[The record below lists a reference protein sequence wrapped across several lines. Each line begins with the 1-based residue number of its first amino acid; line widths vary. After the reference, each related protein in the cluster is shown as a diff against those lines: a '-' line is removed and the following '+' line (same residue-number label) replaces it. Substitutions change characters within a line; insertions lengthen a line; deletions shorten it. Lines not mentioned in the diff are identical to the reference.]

1 MLYDEGERVIAFRA
15 LRHSA
20 FPRSRENGMEF
31 VRDLFVNIG
40 AWFSNLLVG
49 FLPGW
54 AVTLIMGLIGVV
66 ILVIIGLC
74 SVLFLTLGER
84 KVVGRIQDRIGP
96 NRWGPFGIF
105 QPVADGIKMLT
116 KEDIVP
122 SGADYWVH
130 LLAPIIIMVP
140 ALLIY
145 AVLPF
150 GKGLRGTDL
159 NIGILYIVALGSIGT
174 IAILMAG
181 WSSNNKYALLGAFRV
196 VAQLVSYE
204 IPMVLSIVAVVLL
217 SESMSMVKIVEGQ
230 TVPYIV
236 AMPMVFLVYM
246 VAAFAELYRAPFD
259 MIEADSELVAGYFT
273 EYSGMK
279 FVMFFMAE
287 YINLLAMS
295 GIVTTLFLGGWRF
308 FGLERLL
315 PLLSPFIFF
324 AKCAAVIFLFW
335 WVRGTFP
342 RIRIDHLL
350 ALAWKFLVPLA
361 LVNLMVVGLVDK
373 LVEGALLT
381 AVVLLVANVVEV
393 VVALVILSLVGRK
406 TRSKRLQ
413 RITSRPR

>member
-1 MLYDEGERVIAFRA
+1 
-15 LRHSA
+15 
-20 FPRSRENGMEF
+20 MEF
-31 VRDLFVNIG
+31 VRDLFINIG
-40 AWFSNLLVG
+40 LWFSNLLAG

-54 AVTLIMGLIGVV
+54 AVELITGLTGVV
-66 ILVIIGLC
+66 ILVIIGLS
-74 SVLFLTLGER
+74 SVLVLTLGER
-84 KVVGRIQDRIGP
+84 KVIGRIQDRPGP

-130 LLAPIIIMVP
+130 LIAPIVIMIP

-150 GKGLRGTDL
+150 GAGVRGTDL

-196 VAQLVSYE
+196 VAQLVTYE

-217 SESMSMVKIVEGQ
+217 SGSMSMVKIVEGQ
-230 TVPYIV
+230 AVPYIV
-236 AMPMVFLVYM
+236 AMPLVFLVYL

-259 MIEADSELVAGYFT
+259 MIEADSELVAGFFT

-287 YINLLAMS
+287 YINLLAMA
-295 GIVTTLFLGGWRF
+295 GIITTLFLGGWRF
-308 FGLERLL
+308 FGLERAL

-324 AKCAAVIFLFW
+324 AKCVAVVFLFW

-361 LVNLMVVGLVDK
+361 LANLMVVGLVDK

-381 AVVLLVANVVEV
+381 GVVLLGANVVETV
-393 VVALVILSLVGRK
+393 VVLVILSLAGRK
-406 TRSKRLQ
+406 TRSERLK
-413 RITSRPR
+413 RITARAK

>member
-1 MLYDEGERVIAFRA
+1 
-15 LRHSA
+15 
-20 FPRSRENGMEF
+20 
-31 VRDLFVNIG
+31 
-40 AWFSNLLVG
+40 
-49 FLPGW
+49 
-54 AVTLIMGLIGVV
+54 
-66 ILVIIGLC
+66 
-74 SVLFLTLGER
+74 
-84 KVVGRIQDRIGP
+84 
-96 NRWGPFGIF
+96 
-105 QPVADGIKMLT
+105 
-116 KEDIVP
+116 
-122 SGADYWVH
+122 
-130 LLAPIIIMVP
+130 
-140 ALLIY
+140 
-145 AVLPF
+145 
-150 GKGLRGTDL
+150 
-159 NIGILYIVALGSIGT
+159 
-174 IAILMAG
+174 MAG
-181 WSSNNKYALLGAFRV
+181 WSSNNKYALLGSFRV
-196 VAQLVSYE
+196 VAQLISYE

-217 SESMSMVKIVEGQ
+217 SGSMSMVKIVEGQ

-236 AMPMVFLVYM
+236 AMPLVFLVYL

-295 GIVTTLFLGGWRF
+295 AIITALFLGGWRF

-324 AKCAAVIFLFW
+324 AKCGAVIFLFW

-361 LVNLMVVGLVDK
+361 LVNLMIVGLVDK

-381 AVVLLVANVVEV
+381 AVVLLAANVVEAV
-393 VVALVILSLVGRK
+393 VVLVILSLVGRK

-413 RITSRPR
+413 RITRPG

>member
-1 MLYDEGERVIAFRA
+1 
-15 LRHSA
+15 
-20 FPRSRENGMEF
+20 MEF
-31 VRDLFVNIG
+31 LRDLFVNIG
-40 AWFSNLLVG
+40 LWFSNLLAG

-54 AVTLIMGLIGVV
+54 AVELITDLGGVI

-84 KVVGRIQDRIGP
+84 KVIGRIQDRPGP

-130 LLAPIIIMVP
+130 LLAPIVIIVP

-150 GKGLRGTDL
+150 GAGVRGTDL

-181 WSSNNKYALLGAFRV
+181 WSSNNKYALLGSFRV
-196 VAQLVSYE
+196 VAQLISYE

-217 SESMSMVKIVEGQ
+217 SGSMSMVQIVESQ

-236 AMPMVFLVYM
+236 AMPLVFLVYL

-287 YINLLAMS
+287 YINMLAMS
-295 GIVTTLFLGGWRF
+295 AIITTLFLGGWRF
-308 FGLERLL
+308 FGLERAL

-324 AKCAAVIFLFW
+324 AKCVAVIFLFW

-361 LVNLMVVGLVDK
+361 LVNLMIVGLVDK

-381 AVVLLVANVVEV
+381 GVVLLVANVVEAV
-393 VVALVILSLVGRK
+393 IVLVILSLVGRK
-406 TRSKRLQ
+406 TRSRRLE
-413 RITSRPR
+413 RITARVK

>member
-1 MLYDEGERVIAFRA
+1 
-15 LRHSA
+15 
-20 FPRSRENGMEF
+20 MEF

-40 AWFSNLLVG
+40 AWFSNLLAG

-54 AVTLIMGLIGVV
+54 AVELITDLGGVI

-74 SVLFLTLGER
+74 SVLVLTLGER
-84 KVVGRIQDRIGP
+84 KVIGRIQDRIGP

-130 LLAPIIIMVP
+130 LLAPIAIMAP

-150 GKGLRGTDL
+150 GAGVRGTDL

-204 IPMVLSIVAVVLL
+204 IPMVLSIIAVVLL
-217 SESMSMVKIVEGQ
+217 SGSMSMVTIVESQ

-236 AMPMVFLVYM
+236 AMPLVFLVYL

-295 GIVTTLFLGGWRF
+295 AIITTLFLGGWRF
-308 FGLERLL
+308 FGLERVL

-324 AKCAAVIFLFW
+324 AKCAAVVFVFW

-361 LVNLMVVGLVDK
+361 LVNLMIVGLVDK

-381 AVVLLVANVVEV
+381 AVVLLVANVIEAV
-393 VVALVILSLVGRK
+393 VVLVILSLVGRK

-413 RITSRPR
+413 RITARPS

>member
-1 MLYDEGERVIAFRA
+1 
-15 LRHSA
+15 
-20 FPRSRENGMEF
+20 MEF
-31 VRDLFVNIG
+31 VRDLFFNIG
-40 AWFSNLLVG
+40 AWFSNLLAG

-54 AVTLIMGLIGVV
+54 AVELITDLGGVV

-84 KVVGRIQDRIGP
+84 KVIGRIQDRPGP

-130 LLAPIIIMVP
+130 LVAPIVIMIP

-150 GKGLRGTDL
+150 GEGLRGTDL

-181 WSSNNKYALLGAFRV
+181 WSSNNKYALLGSFRV
-196 VAQLVSYE
+196 VAQLISDE

-217 SESMSMVKIVEGQ
+217 SGSMSMVTIVEKQ

-236 AMPMVFLVYM
+236 AMPLVFLVYM

-295 GIVTTLFLGGWRF
+295 AIVTTLFLGGWRF

-315 PLLSPFIFF
+315 PVLGPFIFF
-324 AKCAAVIFLFW
+324 AKCVAVVFLFW

-361 LVNLMVVGLVDK
+361 LVNLMIVGLVDK
-373 LVEGALLT
+373 LVEGAVLT
-381 AVVLLVANVVEV
+381 AVVLLGANVV
-393 VVALVILSLVGRK
+393 VAVIVLVILSMVGRK
-406 TRSKRLQ
+406 TRSKRLK
-413 RITSRPR
+413 RITAQAKRCPIRN

>member
-1 MLYDEGERVIAFRA
+1 
-15 LRHSA
+15 
-20 FPRSRENGMEF
+20 MEF

-40 AWFSNLLVG
+40 AWFSGWLGG
-49 FLPGW
+49 FLPAW
-54 AVTLIMGLIGVV
+54 AVTLIMGLIGVI
-66 ILVIIGLC
+66 ILVVIGLS
-74 SVLFLTLGER
+74 SVLVLTLGER
-84 KVVGRIQDRIGP
+84 KVIGRIQDRPGP

-122 SGADYWVH
+122 RGADYWMH
-130 LLAPIIIMVP
+130 LLAPIIIIVP

-150 GKGLRGTDL
+150 GAGVRGTDL

-174 IAILMAG
+174 VAILMAG

-196 VAQLVSYE
+196 VAQLISYE

-217 SESMSMVKIVEGQ
+217 SGSMSMVKIVESQ

-236 AMPMVFLVYM
+236 AMPMVFLVYL
-246 VAAFAELYRAPFD
+246 VSAFAELYRAPFD

-287 YINLLAMS
+287 YINLMAMS
-295 GIVTTLFLGGWRF
+295 AIITTLFLGGWRF
-308 FGLERLL
+308 LGLERLL

-324 AKCAAVIFLFW
+324 AKCGAMIFLFW

-361 LVNLMVVGLVDK
+361 LVNLMIVGLVDK

-381 AVVLLVANVVEV
+381 GVVLLVANIVEV
-393 VVALVILSLVGRK
+393 VIVLAILSLVGHK

-413 RITSRPR
+413 RITARPR

>member
-1 MLYDEGERVIAFRA
+1 
-15 LRHSA
+15 
-20 FPRSRENGMEF
+20 MEF
-31 VRDLFVNIG
+31 VRDLFINIG
-40 AWFSNLLVG
+40 AWFSNLLAG

-54 AVTLIMGLIGVV
+54 AVTLITGLIGVI

-74 SVLFLTLGER
+74 SVLVLTLGER
-84 KVVGRIQDRIGP
+84 KVIGRIQDRPGP

-130 LLAPIIIMVP
+130 LLAPITIIVP

-150 GKGLRGTDL
+150 GAGLRGVDL

-196 VAQLVSYE
+196 VAQLISYE

-217 SESMSMVKIVEGQ
+217 SGSMSMVKIVEGQ

-236 AMPMVFLVYM
+236 AMPLVFLVYL

-295 GIVTTLFLGGWRF
+295 AIITTLFLGGWRF

-324 AKCAAVIFLFW
+324 AKCAVVIFLFW

-373 LVEGALLT
+373 LVEGAVLT
-381 AVVLLVANVVEV
+381 GVVLLAANVVEV
-393 VVALVILSLVGRK
+393 VIVLVILNLVGRR

-413 RITSRPR
+413 RVTARLR

>member
-1 MLYDEGERVIAFRA
+1 
-15 LRHSA
+15 
-20 FPRSRENGMEF
+20 MEF
-31 VRDLFVNIG
+31 VRDLFINIG
-40 AWFSNLLVG
+40 AWFSNLLAG

-54 AVTLIMGLIGVV
+54 AVTLITGLIGVI

-74 SVLFLTLGER
+74 SVLVLTLGER
-84 KVVGRIQDRIGP
+84 KVIGRIQDRPGP

-105 QPVADGIKMLT
+105 QPIADGIKMLT

-130 LLAPIIIMVP
+130 LLAPIVIIVP

-150 GKGLRGTDL
+150 GAGLRGVDL

-196 VAQLVSYE
+196 VAQLISYE

-217 SESMSMVKIVEGQ
+217 SGSMSMVKIVEGQ

-236 AMPMVFLVYM
+236 AMPLVFLVYL

-295 GIVTTLFLGGWRF
+295 AIITTLFLGGWRF

-324 AKCAAVIFLFW
+324 AKCAVVIFLFW

-373 LVEGALLT
+373 LVEGAVLT
-381 AVVLLVANVVEV
+381 GVVLLAANVVEV
-393 VVALVILSLVGRK
+393 VIVLVILNLVGRR

-413 RITSRPR
+413 RVTARLR

>member
-1 MLYDEGERVIAFRA
+1 
-15 LRHSA
+15 
-20 FPRSRENGMEF
+20 MEF
-31 VRDLFVNIG
+31 VRDLFFNIG
-40 AWFSNLLVG
+40 AWFSNLLAG

-54 AVTLIMGLIGVV
+54 AVELITDLGGVV

-84 KVVGRIQDRIGP
+84 KVIGRIQDRPGP

-130 LLAPIIIMVP
+130 LVAPIVIMIP

-150 GKGLRGTDL
+150 GEGLRGTDL

-181 WSSNNKYALLGAFRV
+181 WSSNNKYALLGSFRV
-196 VAQLVSYE
+196 VAQLISYE

-217 SESMSMVKIVEGQ
+217 SGSMSMVTIVEKQ

-236 AMPMVFLVYM
+236 AMPLVFLVYM

-295 GIVTTLFLGGWRF
+295 AIVTTLFLGGWRF

-315 PLLSPFIFF
+315 PVLGPFIFF
-324 AKCAAVIFLFW
+324 AKCVAVVFLFW

-361 LVNLMVVGLVDK
+361 LVNLMIVGLVDK
-373 LVEGALLT
+373 LVEGAVLT
-381 AVVLLVANVVEV
+381 AVVLLGANVV
-393 VVALVILSLVGRK
+393 VAVIVLVILSMVGRK
-406 TRSKRLQ
+406 TRSKRLK
-413 RITSRPR
+413 RITAQAK

>member
-1 MLYDEGERVIAFRA
+1 
-15 LRHSA
+15 
-20 FPRSRENGMEF
+20 MEF
-31 VRDLFVNIG
+31 LRDFFVNVG
-40 AWFSNLLVG
+40 LWFSNLLAG

-54 AVTLIMGLIGVV
+54 AVNLIMSLIGVV
-66 ILVIIGLC
+66 ILVIIGLS
-74 SVLFLTLGER
+74 SVLVLTLGER
-84 KVVGRIQDRIGP
+84 KVIGRIQDRIGP

-130 LLAPIIIMVP
+130 LLAPIIIMIP

-150 GKGLRGTDL
+150 GAGLRGADL
-159 NIGILYIVALGSIGT
+159 NIGILYIVALGAIGT
-174 IAILMAG
+174 IAVLMAG

-196 VAQLVSYE
+196 VAQLISYE

-217 SESMSMVKIVEGQ
+217 SGSMSMVKIVEGQ

-236 AMPMVFLVYM
+236 AMPLVFLVYL

-295 GIVTTLFLGGWRF
+295 AIITTLFLGGWRF

-315 PLLSPFIFF
+315 PVLGPFIFF

-350 ALAWKFLVPLA
+350 NLAWKFLVPLA
-361 LVNLMVVGLVDK
+361 LVNLMIVGLVDK

-381 AVVLLVANVVEV
+381 AAVLLAANVVEAV
-393 VVALVILSLVGRK
+393 VVLVILSVVGRK
-406 TRSKRLQ
+406 ARSERLR
-413 RITSRPR
+413 RITVQAK

>member
-1 MLYDEGERVIAFRA
+1 MI
-15 LRHSA
+15 
-20 FPRSRENGMEF
+20 
-31 VRDLFVNIG
+31 
-40 AWFSNLLVG
+40 
-49 FLPGW
+49 
-54 AVTLIMGLIGVV
+54 
-66 ILVIIGLC
+66 
-74 SVLFLTLGER
+74 
-84 KVVGRIQDRIGP
+84 
-96 NRWGPFGIF
+96 
-105 QPVADGIKMLT
+105 
-116 KEDIVP
+116 
-122 SGADYWVH
+122 
-130 LLAPIIIMVP
+130 P

-150 GKGLRGTDL
+150 GEGLQGADL
-159 NIGILYIVALGSIGT
+159 NIGILYIVALGAIGT

-217 SESMSMVKIVEGQ
+217 SGSMSMVEIVEGQ

-236 AMPMVFLVYM
+236 GMPLVFLVYM

-295 GIVTTLFLGGWRF
+295 AVITTLFLGGWRF

-324 AKCAAVIFLFW
+324 AKCGAVIFLFW

-361 LVNLMVVGLVDK
+361 LVNLMIVGLVDK
-373 LVEGALLT
+373 LVEGTLLT
-381 AVVLLVANVVEV
+381 AVVLLVANVVEAGV
-393 VVALVILSLVGRK
+393 VLFILSLAGRK
-406 TRSKRLQ
+406 ARSRRLK
-413 RITSRPR
+413 RITAQAK

>member
-1 MLYDEGERVIAFRA
+1 
-15 LRHSA
+15 
-20 FPRSRENGMEF
+20 MEF

-40 AWFSNLLVG
+40 SWFSNLLAG
-49 FLPGW
+49 FLPAW

-84 KVVGRIQDRIGP
+84 KVIGRIQDRPGP

-130 LLAPIIIMVP
+130 LLAPIVIIAP

-150 GKGLRGTDL
+150 GAGVRGTDL
-159 NIGILYIVALGSIGT
+159 NIGILYILALGSIGT

-181 WSSNNKYALLGAFRV
+181 WSSNNKYALLGSFRV

-217 SESMSMVKIVEGQ
+217 SGSMSMVKIVEGQ

-236 AMPMVFLVYM
+236 AMPLVFLVYL

-295 GIVTTLFLGGWRF
+295 AIITTLFLGGWRF
-308 FGLERLL
+308 FGLERAL

-324 AKCAAVIFLFW
+324 AKCVAVIFLFW

-361 LVNLMVVGLVDK
+361 LVNLMIVGLVDK

-381 AVVLLVANVVEV
+381 AVVLLVANIIEAVIV
-393 VVALVILSLVGRK
+393 LVILSLVGRK
-406 TRSKRLQ
+406 TRSRRLQ
-413 RITSRPR
+413 RITRPG

>member
-1 MLYDEGERVIAFRA
+1 
-15 LRHSA
+15 
-20 FPRSRENGMEF
+20 MEF
-31 VRDLFVNIG
+31 VRDLFINIG
-40 AWFSNLLVG
+40 AWFSNLLAG

-54 AVTLIMGLIGVV
+54 AVTLITGLIGVI

-74 SVLFLTLGER
+74 SVLVLTLGER
-84 KVVGRIQDRIGP
+84 KVIGRIQDRPGP

-105 QPVADGIKMLT
+105 QPIADGIKMLT

-130 LLAPIIIMVP
+130 LLAPIAIIVP

-150 GKGLRGTDL
+150 GAGLRGVDL

-217 SESMSMVKIVEGQ
+217 SGSMSMVKIVEGQ

-236 AMPMVFLVYM
+236 AMPLVCLVYL

-295 GIVTTLFLGGWRF
+295 AIITTLFLGGWRF

-324 AKCAAVIFLFW
+324 AKCAVVIFLFW

-373 LVEGALLT
+373 LVEGAVLT
-381 AVVLLVANVVEV
+381 GVVLLAANVVEV
-393 VVALVILSLVGRK
+393 VIVLVILNLVGRR

-413 RITSRPR
+413 RVTARPR

>member
-1 MLYDEGERVIAFRA
+1 
-15 LRHSA
+15 
-20 FPRSRENGMEF
+20 MEF

-40 AWFSNLLVG
+40 AWFSNLFAG

-54 AVTLIMGLIGVV
+54 AVELITDLGGVI

-84 KVVGRIQDRIGP
+84 KAIGRIQDRIGP

-130 LLAPIIIMVP
+130 LLAPIVIMVP

-150 GKGLRGTDL
+150 GAGVRGTDL

-196 VAQLVSYE
+196 VAQLISYE

-217 SESMSMVKIVEGQ
+217 SESMSMVDIVEKQ
-230 TVPYIV
+230 SVPYIV
-236 AMPMVFLVYM
+236 AMPLVFLVYL

-287 YINLLAMS
+287 YINMLAMS
-295 GIVTTLFLGGWRF
+295 AIITTLFLGGWRF

-324 AKCAAVIFLFW
+324 AKCAVVIFLFW

-361 LVNLMVVGLVDK
+361 LVNLMIVGLVDK
-373 LVEGALLT
+373 LVEGPLLT
-381 AVVLLVANVVEV
+381 AVVLLVANVVEAV
-393 VVALVILSLVGRK
+393 VVLVILSLVGRK
-406 TRSKRLQ
+406 TRSKRLE
-413 RITSRPR
+413 RITARVK

>member
-1 MLYDEGERVIAFRA
+1 
-15 LRHSA
+15 
-20 FPRSRENGMEF
+20 MEF
-31 VRDLFVNIG
+31 VRDLFVNVG
-40 AWFSNLLVG
+40 AWFSNLLAG
-49 FLPGW
+49 FLPAW
-54 AVTLIMGLIGVV
+54 AVTLIMGLIGVI

-84 KVVGRIQDRIGP
+84 KVIGRIQDRPGP

-130 LLAPIIIMVP
+130 LVAPIVIMVP

-150 GKGLRGTDL
+150 GQGLRGADL
-159 NIGILYIVALGSIGT
+159 NIGILYILALGSIGT

-181 WSSNNKYALLGAFRV
+181 WSSNNKYALLGSFRV

-217 SESMSMVKIVEGQ
+217 SGSMSMVKIVEGQ

-236 AMPMVFLVYM
+236 AMPLVFLVYL

-295 GIVTTLFLGGWRF
+295 AIITTLFLGGWRF

-324 AKCAAVIFLFW
+324 AKCGAVVFLFW

-361 LVNLMVVGLVDK
+361 LVNLMIVGLVDK

-381 AVVLLVANVVEV
+381 AVVLLAASVVEAAV
-393 VVALVILSLVGRK
+393 VLVILSLVGRK
-406 TRSKRLQ
+406 TRSRRLQ
-413 RITSRPR
+413 RITARLR

>member
-1 MLYDEGERVIAFRA
+1 
-15 LRHSA
+15 
-20 FPRSRENGMEF
+20 MEF

-40 AWFSNLLVG
+40 SWFSSLLAGLG
-49 FLPGW
+49 FLPTW
-54 AVTLIMGLIGVV
+54 AVTLITDLGGVV

-84 KVVGRIQDRIGP
+84 KVIGRIQDRPGP

-130 LLAPIIIMVP
+130 LLAPIVIIAP

-150 GKGLRGTDL
+150 GAGVRGTDL

-181 WSSNNKYALLGAFRV
+181 WSSNNKYALLGSFRV

-217 SESMSMVKIVEGQ
+217 SGSMSMVKIVEGQ

-236 AMPMVFLVYM
+236 AMPMVFLVYL

-295 GIVTTLFLGGWRF
+295 AIITTLFLGGWRF
-308 FGLERLL
+308 FGLERAL

-324 AKCAAVIFLFW
+324 TKCVAVIFLFW

-361 LVNLMVVGLVDK
+361 LVNLMIVGLVDK

-381 AVVLLVANVVEV
+381 AVVLLVANIIEAVIV
-393 VVALVILSLVGRK
+393 LVILSMVGRK
-406 TRSKRLQ
+406 ARSKRLQ
-413 RITSRPR
+413 RITARPR

>member
-1 MLYDEGERVIAFRA
+1 
-15 LRHSA
+15 
-20 FPRSRENGMEF
+20 MEF

-40 AWFSNLLVG
+40 SWFSDLLAG
-49 FLPGW
+49 FLPAW
-54 AVTLIMGLIGVV
+54 AVTLIMGLIGVI
-66 ILVIIGLC
+66 ILVIIGLG
-74 SVLFLTLGER
+74 SVLVLTLGER
-84 KVVGRIQDRIGP
+84 KVIGRIQDRPGP

-130 LLAPIIIMVP
+130 LVAPIVIMVP

-150 GKGLRGTDL
+150 GQGLQGADL

-217 SESMSMVKIVEGQ
+217 SGSMSMFTIVEQQ

-236 AMPMVFLVYM
+236 AMPLVFLVYL

-295 GIVTTLFLGGWRF
+295 AIITILFLGGWRF

-324 AKCAAVIFLFW
+324 AKCGAVIFLFW

-381 AVVLLVANVVEV
+381 AVVLLAANVVEAV
-393 VVALVILSLVGRK
+393 VLLVILSLVGRQA
-406 TRSKRLQ
+406 RSKRLQ
-413 RITSRPR
+413 RITARPR

>member
-1 MLYDEGERVIAFRA
+1 
-15 LRHSA
+15 
-20 FPRSRENGMEF
+20 MEF

-40 AWFSNLLVG
+40 LWFSGWLAGLE
-49 FLPGW
+49 FLPPW
-54 AVTLIMGLIGVV
+54 AVELITDLGGVI

-84 KVVGRIQDRIGP
+84 KVIGRIQDRPGP

-130 LLAPIIIMVP
+130 LLAPIAIIVP

-150 GKGLRGTDL
+150 GAGLRGVDL

-217 SESMSMVKIVEGQ
+217 SGSMSMVKIVEGQ

-236 AMPMVFLVYM
+236 AMPLVFLVYL

-295 GIVTTLFLGGWRF
+295 AIVTTLFLGGWRF

-324 AKCAAVIFLFW
+324 AKCGAVIFLFW

-361 LVNLMVVGLVDK
+361 LVNLMLVGLVDK

-381 AVVLLVANVVEV
+381 GVVMLVANIVEAV
-393 VVALVILSLVGRK
+393 IVLVILSLVGRK

-413 RITSRPR
+413 RITARPG

>member
-1 MLYDEGERVIAFRA
+1 
-15 LRHSA
+15 
-20 FPRSRENGMEF
+20 MEF

-40 AWFSNLLVG
+40 AWFSNLLAG

-54 AVTLIMGLIGVV
+54 AVELITDLGGVI

-74 SVLFLTLGER
+74 SVLVLTLGER
-84 KVVGRIQDRIGP
+84 KVIGRIQDRIGP

-130 LLAPIIIMVP
+130 LLAPIAIMAP

-150 GKGLRGTDL
+150 GAGVRGTDL

-204 IPMVLSIVAVVLL
+204 IPMVLSIIAVVLL
-217 SESMSMVKIVEGQ
+217 SGSMSMVTIVESQ

-236 AMPMVFLVYM
+236 AMPLVFLVYL

-295 GIVTTLFLGGWRF
+295 AIITTLFLGGWRF

-324 AKCAAVIFLFW
+324 AKCAAVVFVFW

-361 LVNLMVVGLVDK
+361 LVNLMIVGLVDK

-381 AVVLLVANVVEV
+381 AVVLLVANVIEAV
-393 VVALVILSLVGRK
+393 VVLVILSLVGRK

-413 RITSRPR
+413 RITARPS

>member
-1 MLYDEGERVIAFRA
+1 
-15 LRHSA
+15 
-20 FPRSRENGMEF
+20 MEF
-31 VRDLFVNIG
+31 VRDLFTNIG
-40 AWFSNLLVG
+40 AWFSNLLAG

-54 AVTLIMGLIGVV
+54 AVTLITGLIGVI

-74 SVLFLTLGER
+74 SVLVLTLGER
-84 KVVGRIQDRIGP
+84 KVIGRIQDRPGP

-105 QPVADGIKMLT
+105 QPIADGIKMLT

-130 LLAPIIIMVP
+130 LLAPIAIIVP

-150 GKGLRGTDL
+150 GAGLRGVDL

-217 SESMSMVKIVEGQ
+217 SGSMSMVKIVEGQ

-236 AMPMVFLVYM
+236 AMPLVFLVYL

-295 GIVTTLFLGGWRF
+295 AIITTLFLGGWRF

-324 AKCAAVIFLFW
+324 AKCAVVIFLFW

-361 LVNLMVVGLVDK
+361 LVNLMIVGLVDK

-381 AVVLLVANVVEV
+381 AVVLLSANVVEAV
-393 VVALVILSLVGRK
+393 VVLVILSLVGRK
-406 TRSKRLQ
+406 TRSRRLQ
-413 RITSRPR
+413 RLTRSG

>member
-1 MLYDEGERVIAFRA
+1 
-15 LRHSA
+15 
-20 FPRSRENGMEF
+20 MEF

-40 AWFSNLLVG
+40 LWFSGWLAGLG
-49 FLPGW
+49 FLPSW
-54 AVTLIMGLIGVV
+54 AVELITDLGGVI

-84 KVVGRIQDRIGP
+84 KAIGRIQDRIGP

-130 LLAPIIIMVP
+130 LLAPIVIMVP

-150 GKGLRGTDL
+150 GAGVRGTDL
-159 NIGILYIVALGSIGT
+159 NIGILYIIALGSIGT

-217 SESMSMVKIVEGQ
+217 SESMSMVDIVEKQ
-230 TVPYIV
+230 TVPHIV
-236 AMPMVFLVYM
+236 AMPLVFLVYL

-287 YINLLAMS
+287 YINMLAMS
-295 GIVTTLFLGGWRF
+295 AIITTLFLGGWRF

-324 AKCAAVIFLFW
+324 AKCAVVIFLFW

-361 LVNLMVVGLVDK
+361 LVNLMTFGLVDK
-373 LVEGALLT
+373 LVEGPLLT
-381 AVVLLVANVVEV
+381 AVVLLVANVVEAV
-393 VVALVILSLVGRK
+393 VVLVILSLVGRK
-406 TRSKRLQ
+406 TRSKRLE
-413 RITSRPR
+413 RITARVK

>member
-1 MLYDEGERVIAFRA
+1 
-15 LRHSA
+15 
-20 FPRSRENGMEF
+20 MEF
-31 VRDLFVNIG
+31 VRDLFVNVG
-40 AWFSNLLVG
+40 AWFSNLLAG
-49 FLPGW
+49 FLPAW

-84 KVVGRIQDRIGP
+84 KVIGRIQDRPGP

-130 LLAPIIIMVP
+130 LLAPIVIIAP

-150 GKGLRGTDL
+150 GAGVRGTDL
-159 NIGILYIVALGSIGT
+159 NIGILYILALGSIGT

-181 WSSNNKYALLGAFRV
+181 WSSNNKYALLGSFRV

-217 SESMSMVKIVEGQ
+217 SGSMSMVKIVEGQ

-236 AMPMVFLVYM
+236 AMPLVFLVYL

-295 GIVTTLFLGGWRF
+295 AIITTLFLGGWRF
-308 FGLERLL
+308 FGLERAL

-324 AKCAAVIFLFW
+324 AKCVAVIFLFW

-361 LVNLMVVGLVDK
+361 LVNLMIVGLVDK

-381 AVVLLVANVVEV
+381 AVVLLAANVIEV
-393 VVALVILSLVGRK
+393 VVVLGILSMVGRK
-406 TRSKRLQ
+406 TRSERLR
-413 RITSRPR
+413 RITA

>member
-40 AWFSNLLVG
+40 AWLSNLLAG

-84 KVVGRIQDRIGP
+84 KVIGRIQDRPGP

-130 LLAPIIIMVP
+130 LLAPIVIIIP

-150 GKGLRGTDL
+150 GEGLRGVDL
-159 NIGILYIVALGSIGT
+159 NIGILYVVALGSIGT
-174 IAILMAG
+174 IAVLMAG
-181 WSSNNKYALLGAFRV
+181 WSSNNKYALLGSFRV

-217 SESMSMVKIVEGQ
+217 SGSMSMVKIVEGQ

-236 AMPMVFLVYM
+236 AMPLVFLVYM
-246 VAAFAELYRAPFD
+246 IAAFAELYRAPFD
-259 MIEADSELVAGYFT
+259 MVEADSELVAGYFT

-295 GIVTTLFLGGWRF
+295 AIVTTLFLGGWRF

-315 PLLSPFIFF
+315 PLLSPFIFL
-324 AKCAAVIFLFW
+324 AKCVAVVFLFW

-381 AVVLLVANVVEV
+381 GIVLLGANVVVAV
-393 VVALVILSLVGRK
+393 VVLVILSAVGHK
-406 TRSKRLQ
+406 TRSRRLQ
-413 RITSRPR
+413 RITSRLR

>member
-1 MLYDEGERVIAFRA
+1 
-15 LRHSA
+15 
-20 FPRSRENGMEF
+20 MEF
-31 VRDLFVNIG
+31 LRDLFVNIG
-40 AWFSNLLVG
+40 LWFSNLLAG
-49 FLPGW
+49 FLPAW
-54 AVTLIMGLIGVV
+54 AVELITGLGGVV

-84 KVVGRIQDRIGP
+84 KVIGRIQDRIGP

-130 LLAPIIIMVP
+130 LLAPILIMIP
-140 ALLIY
+140 ALLVY

-150 GKGLRGTDL
+150 GQGLRGTDL
-159 NIGILYIVALGSIGT
+159 NIGILYIIALGSIGT

-217 SESMSMVKIVEGQ
+217 SGSMSMVDIVEKQ
-230 TVPYIV
+230 SVPYIV
-236 AMPMVFLVYM
+236 AMPLVFLVYL

-295 GIVTTLFLGGWRF
+295 AIITTLFLGGWRF
-308 FGLERLL
+308 FGLESLL
-315 PLLSPFIFF
+315 PLLSPFIFL
-324 AKCAAVIFLFW
+324 AKCVVVIFVFW

-361 LVNLMVVGLVDK
+361 LANLMIVGLVDK
-373 LVEGALLT
+373 LVEGTLLT
-381 AVVLLVANVVEV
+381 AIVLLVANVVEAV
-393 VVALVILSLVGRK
+393 VLLVILSLAGRK
-406 TRSKRLQ
+406 TRSERLK
-413 RITSRPR
+413 RITARAK

>member
-1 MLYDEGERVIAFRA
+1 
-15 LRHSA
+15 
-20 FPRSRENGMEF
+20 MEF
-31 VRDLFVNIG
+31 VRDLFVNVG
-40 AWFSNLLVG
+40 AWFSSLLAG

-54 AVTLIMGLIGVV
+54 AVTLIMGLIGVI

-84 KVVGRIQDRIGP
+84 KVIGRIQDRPGP

-130 LLAPIIIMVP
+130 LLAPIVIIVP

-150 GKGLRGTDL
+150 GQGLRGADL
-159 NIGILYIVALGSIGT
+159 NIGILYILALGSIGT

-181 WSSNNKYALLGAFRV
+181 WSSNNKYALLGSFRV

-204 IPMVLSIVAVVLL
+204 IPMALSIVAVVLL
-217 SESMSMVKIVEGQ
+217 SGSMSMVKIVEGQ

-236 AMPMVFLVYM
+236 AMPLVFLVYL

-287 YINLLAMS
+287 YINLLALS
-295 GIVTTLFLGGWRF
+295 AIITTLFLGGWRF

-324 AKCAAVIFLFW
+324 AKCGAVIFLFW

-361 LVNLMVVGLVDK
+361 LVNLMIVGLVDK

-381 AVVLLVANVVEV
+381 AVVLLAANVVEAV
-393 VVALVILSLVGRK
+393 VVLVILSLVGRQ

-413 RITSRPR
+413 RITRSG

>member
-1 MLYDEGERVIAFRA
+1 
-15 LRHSA
+15 
-20 FPRSRENGMEF
+20 MEF
-31 VRDLFVNIG
+31 VRDLFVNVG
-40 AWFSNLLVG
+40 AWFSSLLAG
-49 FLPGW
+49 FLPAW
-54 AVTLIMGLIGVV
+54 AVTLITDLLGVV

-84 KVVGRIQDRIGP
+84 KVIGRIQDRPGP

-122 SGADYWVH
+122 RGADYWVH
-130 LLAPIIIMVP
+130 LVAPIVIMIP

-150 GKGLRGTDL
+150 GQGLRGADL
-159 NIGILYIVALGSIGT
+159 NIGILYILALGSIGT

-196 VAQLVSYE
+196 VAQLISYE

-217 SESMSMVKIVEGQ
+217 SGSMSMVTIVEGQ

-236 AMPMVFLVYM
+236 AMPLVFLVYL

-295 GIVTTLFLGGWRF
+295 AIITTLFLGGWRF

-315 PLLSPFIFF
+315 PLLGPFIFF
-324 AKCAAVIFLFW
+324 AKCGAVIFLFW

-361 LVNLMVVGLVDK
+361 LVNLMIVGLVDK
-373 LVEGALLT
+373 LLEGALLT
-381 AVVLLVANVVEV
+381 AVVLLAANAVEAVVI
-393 VVALVILSLVGRK
+393 LVILSLVGRK
-406 TRSKRLQ
+406 TRSRRLQ
-413 RITSRPR
+413 RITARLR

>member
-1 MLYDEGERVIAFRA
+1 
-15 LRHSA
+15 
-20 FPRSRENGMEF
+20 MEF

-40 AWFSNLLVG
+40 AWFSNLLAG
-49 FLPGW
+49 FLPAW
-54 AVTLIMGLIGVV
+54 AVTLIMGLIGVI

-74 SVLFLTLGER
+74 SVLVLTLGER
-84 KVVGRIQDRIGP
+84 KVIGRIQDRPGP

-130 LLAPIIIMVP
+130 LLAPIIIMIP

-150 GKGLRGTDL
+150 GVGLRGTDL
-159 NIGILYIVALGSIGT
+159 NIGILYIVALGAIGT

-181 WSSNNKYALLGAFRV
+181 WSSNNKYALLGSFRV

-217 SESMSMVKIVEGQ
+217 SQSMSMVKIVESQ

-236 AMPMVFLVYM
+236 AMPLVFLVYM

-295 GIVTTLFLGGWRF
+295 AIITTLFLGGWRF
-308 FGLERLL
+308 FGLERAL

-324 AKCAAVIFLFW
+324 AKCAAVVFLFW

-373 LVEGALLT
+373 LVEGAVFT
-381 AVVLLVANVVEV
+381 GVVLLVANVVEAV
-393 VVALVILSLVGRK
+393 IVLVILNLVGRK

-413 RITSRPR
+413 RITARPR

>member
-1 MLYDEGERVIAFRA
+1 
-15 LRHSA
+15 
-20 FPRSRENGMEF
+20 MEF

-40 AWFSNLLVG
+40 AWFSNLLAG
-49 FLPGW
+49 FLPAW
-54 AVTLIMGLIGVV
+54 AVTLIMGLIGVI

-74 SVLFLTLGER
+74 SVLVLTLGER
-84 KVVGRIQDRIGP
+84 KVIGRIQDRPGP

-130 LLAPIIIMVP
+130 LLAPIIIMIP

-150 GKGLRGTDL
+150 GVGLRGADL

-217 SESMSMVKIVEGQ
+217 SESMSMVDIVEQQ

-236 AMPMVFLVYM
+236 AMPLVFLVYL

-295 GIVTTLFLGGWRF
+295 AIITTLFLGGWRF

-324 AKCAAVIFLFW
+324 AKCATVIFLFW

-381 AVVLLVANVVEV
+381 AVVLLVANIVEAV
-393 VVALVILSLVGRK
+393 VVLIILNLAGRK
-406 TRSKRLQ
+406 ARSKRLK
-413 RITSRPR
+413 RITAQAK